1 MNDDALFYMDVL
13 QALISKRNKPLV
25 PYHANFTVTDFI
37 VTSEGRFKFI
47 LNAYAES
54 DGLFYKV
61 SIYTG
66 STEITCFEYLDGIT
80 SNYKLYIVPSSLS
93 VITTRISSAE
103 DKATDVLSLIIEL
116 SQLRIDNENLRNQL
130 DRVKKLVCQ

>member
-1 MNDDALFYMDVL
+1 MDVL
-13 QALISKRNKPLV
+13 QALVSKRHKPLV
-25 PYHANFTVTDFI
+25 PYHADFTVTDFV
-37 VTSEGRFKFI
+37 VTKNGRFKFI
-47 LNAYAES
+47 LNAYAEP
-54 DGLFYKV
+54 DGFFYKV

-80 SNYKLYIVPSSLS
+80 SNYKLYIVPSSLN

-103 DKATDVLSLIIEL
+103 DKAADVLSLVIEL
-116 SQLRIDNENLRNQL
+116 SQLRIDNKNLRDQL